1 MIINQV
7 PFNPETAKN
16 GDVLVHRAWG
26 PVVYIGQHPAQKE
39 RYVVWDSIGS
49 CFRTVLRD
57 SLTKEVET
65 VEKWMNIYDP
75 SGENKNLL
83 IHSVLYPSK
92 EAAEA
97 NILVTRPYLCTV
109 SIMVPKV

>member
-39 RYVVWDSIGS
+39 RYVVWDTVEP
-49 CFRTVLRD
+49 CFRTVVPE
-57 SLTKEVET
+57 SLTKEVEM
-65 VEKWMNIYDP
+65 VEKWV
-75 SGENKNLL
+75 NLFTDLYNGGL
-83 IHSVLYPSK
+83 IPSK
-92 EAAEA
+92 LFDTKELAEVSGR
-97 NILVTRPYLCTV
+97 NTIEYVCTV
-109 SIMVPKV
+109 SIMVPKSK